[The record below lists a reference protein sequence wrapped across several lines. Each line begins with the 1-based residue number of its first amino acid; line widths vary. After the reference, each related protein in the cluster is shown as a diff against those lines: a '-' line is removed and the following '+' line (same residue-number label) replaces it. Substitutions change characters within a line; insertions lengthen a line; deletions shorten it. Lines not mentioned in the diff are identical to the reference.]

1 MDDYINKTLNTHTKQ
16 ITLLIVV
23 SAVAGLLFKTQNK
36 KIDALTKV
44 VEELKKTKGE

>member
-1 MDDYINKTLNTHTKQ
+1 MDNYINKTLNNHTKQ
-16 ITLLIVV
+16 ITLLVV
-23 SAVAGLLFKTQNK
+23 AVAVAGLIFKKQNN